1 MDLIWEDYHRGM
13 LKWMDLLLS
22 SGIMMELFAFSTS
35 MEYQYDWNEISLSFV
50 IFFME
55 IVVVFFWIVL
65 GKLNGIKLKV

>member
-55 IVVVFFWIVL
+55 IVVVFLDCF
-65 GKLNGIKLKV
+65 G